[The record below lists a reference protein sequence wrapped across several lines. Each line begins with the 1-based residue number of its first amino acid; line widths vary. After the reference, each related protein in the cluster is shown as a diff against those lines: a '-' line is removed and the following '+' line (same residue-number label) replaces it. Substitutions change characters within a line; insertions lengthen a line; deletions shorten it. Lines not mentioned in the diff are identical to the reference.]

1 MSKKSKRSAPLRKPE
16 LALDRPFARDVWSRA
31 ERTAARYGFLVQPHE
46 ELGFF
51 ARGLEMPYVMADGA
65 TPEACVRSIRE
76 ALTVATAT
84 MIERGE
90 ELPVPADDS
99 ARREQIRIRVT
110 VEEKL
115 RLEEAAQ
122 SKGFRGISDF
132 VRSTTLSS
140 LR

>member
-31 ERTAARYGFLVQPHE
+31 ERTAARYGFLVQPHK

-51 ARGLEMPYVMADGA
+51 ARGLEMPYVMADGT

-90 ELPVPADDS
+90 ELPVPADES